1 MGSGGGYAQVMQET
15 RQSVGYRWLGR
26 VGYDEA
32 HALQRRMVDERAE
45 GGGADAF
52 LALEHEPVLTL
63 GKNATLA
70 NLHLS
75 EAEYAARGIALRR
88 VERGGEVTYHGP
100 GHLVAYPIIDLRSA
114 GVSLRQHICAL
125 EDALIAACAHYG
137 VAAER
142 RDGAPGCWIGER
154 KIGAVG
160 VRVERGV
167 AWHGLALNVG
177 RDLEAFSL
185 INPCGHAGV
194 VSTSIALERDWA
206 AVAAGDRAAVGV
218 DAPPVAEAAEVA
230 ARAYVAAIGAYLE
243 DATISGMSGSG
254 V

>member
-1 MGSGGGYAQVMQET
+1 MGSPGGYAQRMESERPQIA
-15 RQSVGYRWLGR
+15 YRWLGR
-26 VGYDEA
+26 LGYDEA
-32 HALQRRMVDERAE
+32 HALQRRFVEERVDGR
-45 GGGADAF
+45 GADAF

-70 NLHLS
+70 HLHLS
-75 EAEYAARGIALRR
+75 EAEYSARGIALRR

-100 GHLVAYPIIDLRSA
+100 GHLVAYPIINLRAA
-114 GVSLRQHICAL
+114 GISLRQHICAL

-137 VAAER
+137 VKAGR
-142 RDGAPGCWIGER
+142 RSGAPGCWVDER

-160 VRVERGV
+160 VRVESGV

-206 AVAAGDRAAVGV
+206 AVAAGDRAAVGA
-218 DAPPVAEAAEVA
+218 DAPTVSEVAEVA
-230 ARAYVAAIGAYLE
+230 AHAYAAAIGAYL
-243 DATISGMSGSG
+243 DGATISSMSEAGA
-254 V
+254 

>member
-15 RQSVGYRWLGR
+15 RLSVGYRWLGR

-63 GKNATLA
+63 GKNATLDH
-70 NLHLS
+70 LHLT
-75 EAEYAARGIALRR
+75 EAEYAVRGIALRR

-125 EDALIAACAHYG
+125 EDALIAACVHYG
-137 VAAER
+137 VTAER

-206 AVAAGDRAAVGV
+206 AVAAGDRAAVGA
-218 DAPPVAEAAEVA
+218 DAPPVAEVAEVA
-230 ARAYVAAIGAYLE
+230 ARAYAAAIGAYLE
-243 DATISGMSGSG
+243 GATISDMSGSG